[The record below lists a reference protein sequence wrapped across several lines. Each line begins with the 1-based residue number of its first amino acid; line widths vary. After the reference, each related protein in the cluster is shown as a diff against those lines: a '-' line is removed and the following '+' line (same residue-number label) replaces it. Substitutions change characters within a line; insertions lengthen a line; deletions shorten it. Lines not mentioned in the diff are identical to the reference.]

1 MPDKLAL
8 TKISAAVVAAVAL
21 IMCLYQ
27 LAITQFLFVEPAL
40 HTVIHVGFALVVIF
54 LDIFHT
60 KAREGKRAWFSLSL
74 AFVTVV
80 VTVYLFVYRFEL
92 SERLIFPLSRDV
104 VIGVAALFALFI
116 AAVMK
121 FGKTLPIVAGVLI
134 AYAIFGQYL
143 PEPLRTPDLE
153 IRDQL
158 IPYLSLGIG
167 TGWGIYGNEVAISAN
182 YLFLLILFGS
192 VLAASGG
199 TRFIIGIGQMVGSR
213 LTSGPA
219 AVAVVGSSL
228 LGTVTGSTAANIT
241 ITGAFTIPLMKKVG
255 YSPKS
260 AAAIEA
266 ASSNGGQIMPP
277 LMGVTAFVMAG
288 YTGIPYVQIMVAA
301 IVPALLYYML
311 LMMYAQIQAKK
322 MGIAKHP
329 VRVDAKELLL
339 DSPGFLIPLIVL
351 VTLLLKGYSL
361 MFLAFWSIVSVLA
374 TGLIRKKTRPSLQ
387 TVMKAFVRGAR
398 AGSEIA
404 VATALIGIIVTCFS
418 VTGLGIKIPTLV
430 EILSGGMLPLA
441 MLITMIVSIILGAG
455 VPTIVAY
462 LLVAVTAVPALLK
475 MGVPMLQ
482 AHYFAMFYAAF
493 SHLTPP
499 VAIGVI
505 VASGLA
511 GSKFWPTA
519 LESMKAAAA
528 GLLLP
533 WIMIYAPVVIL
544 RPESLMFGIAE
555 IIAIILALF
564 SLQVICSNY
573 LVVELNAGERAGF
586 FLAMI
591 ALFATLVTNNY
602 LFLGIGIALFAVTV
616 GLQRSRRPLRSPA
629 AAT

>member
-1 MPDKLAL
+1 MPDKLTL
-8 TKISAAVVAAVAL
+8 TKISAAVVAAVSL

-27 LAITQFLFVEPAL
+27 LAFTQFLLVEPAL
-40 HTVIHVGFALVVIF
+40 HTVLHVGFALVVIF

-60 KAREGKRAWFSLSL
+60 KALEGKRAWFSLSL
-74 AFVTVV
+74 VFVSVV
-80 VTVYLFVYRFEL
+80 VTVYLFVYRDEL

-104 VIGVAALFALFI
+104 VIGVAAIVILFV

-143 PEPLRTPDLE
+143 PQPFTTPDLE

-158 IPYLSLGIG
+158 VPYLSLGLG

-192 VLAASGG
+192 VLGASGG

-213 LTSGPA
+213 LASGPA
-219 AVAVVGSSL
+219 AVAVIGSSL
-228 LGTVTGSTAANIT
+228 LGTITGSTVANIT

-255 YSPKS
+255 YPSKS

-301 IVPALLYYML
+301 IVPALLYYMIL
-311 LMMYAQIQAKK
+311 IMYAQIQAKK

-329 VRVDAKELLL
+329 VTVDRRELLL

-351 VTLLLKGYSL
+351 VTLLMKGYSL
-361 MFLAFWSIVSVLA
+361 MFLAFWSIIAVLA
-374 TGLIRKKTRPSLQ
+374 TSLLRKKTRPSLQ

-398 AGSEIA
+398 AGSEVA

-430 EILSGGMLPLA
+430 EILSGGMLPVA
-441 MLITMIVSIILGAG
+441 MLITMIVSII
-455 VPTIVAY
+455 
-462 LLVAVTAVPALLK
+462 
-475 MGVPMLQ
+475 
-482 AHYFAMFYAAF
+482 
-493 SHLTPP
+493 
-499 VAIGVI
+499 
-505 VASGLA
+505 
-511 GSKFWPTA
+511 
-519 LESMKAAAA
+519 
-528 GLLLP
+528 
-533 WIMIYAPVVIL
+533 
-544 RPESLMFGIAE
+544 
-555 IIAIILALF
+555 
-564 SLQVICSNY
+564 
-573 LVVELNAGERAGF
+573 
-586 FLAMI
+586 
-591 ALFATLVTNNY
+591 
-602 LFLGIGIALFAVTV
+602 
-616 GLQRSRRPLRSPA
+616 
-629 AAT
+629 

>member
-1 MPDKLAL
+1 MPDKLTF

-21 IMCLYQ
+21 LMCLYQ
-27 LAITQFLFVEPAL
+27 LAFTQLLLVEPAL
-40 HTVIHVGFALVVIF
+40 HTVLHVGFALVVTF
-54 LDIFHT
+54 LDVFHT
-60 KAREGKRAWFSLSL
+60 KALEGKRAWFSFSL
-74 AFVTVV
+74 VIVTVI
-80 VTVYLFVYRFEL
+80 VTIYLFVYRFEL
-92 SERLIFPLSRDV
+92 SERIIFPLSRDV
-104 VIGVAALFALFI
+104 VIGVAAIVVLFV
-116 AAVMK
+116 AAIMR

-134 AYAIFGQYL
+134 AYAVFGQYL
-143 PEPLRTPDLE
+143 PEPFRTPDLE

-167 TGWGIYGNEVAISAN
+167 TGWGIYGNVVAISAN

-228 LGTVTGSTAANIT
+228 LGTVTGSTAANIS

-255 YSPKS
+255 YPPKI

-288 YTGIPYVQIMVAA
+288 YTGIPYVQIMIAA

-311 LMMYAQIQAKK
+311 LMMYAQIQGKK
-322 MGIAKHP
+322 MQIARHP
-329 VRVDAKELLL
+329 VAVDRKELLL

-361 MFLAFWSIVSVLA
+361 MFLAFWSIVAVLA
-374 TGLIRKKTRPSLQ
+374 TSLIRKKTRPSLQ

-430 EILSGGMLPLA
+430 EMLSGGSLPIALF
-441 MLITMIVSIILGAG
+441 ITMIVSIILGAG

-462 LLVAVTAVPALLK
+462 LLVAVTAVPAILK
-475 MGVPMLQ
+475 MGVPLLQ

-511 GSKFWPTA
+511 GSKFWPTCW
-519 LESMKAAAA
+519 ESMKAAAA

-533 WIMIYAPVVIL
+533 WVIVYAPVVIL
-544 RPESLMFGIAE
+544 RPENLMFGIAE

-564 SLQVICSNY
+564 SIQVVCSNH
-573 LVVELNAGERAGF
+573 LIVDLNFKERAGF
-586 FLAMI
+586 LLAMI
-591 ALFATLVTNNY
+591 TLFATLVTNNY
-602 LFLGIGIALFAVTV
+602 LFLGAGTVILAIGI
-616 GLQRSRRPLRSPA
+616 GLQWKRRPGRPA
-629 AAT
+629 VAGT